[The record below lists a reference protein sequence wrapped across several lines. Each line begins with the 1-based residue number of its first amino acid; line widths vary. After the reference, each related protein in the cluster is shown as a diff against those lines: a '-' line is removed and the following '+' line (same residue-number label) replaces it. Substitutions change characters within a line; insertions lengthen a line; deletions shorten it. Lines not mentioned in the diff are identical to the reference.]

1 MKKRLLILALCLGA
15 GGISAVNPLAAIN
28 DDPPPRME
36 KIGRE
41 KTIPLVRDGKTEME
55 IVIPADAFPIV
66 RFAAEEIQ
74 KTLQKASGAE
84 IPVLNAPSGSG
95 RTVLFLGD
103 QEAVRG
109 AGIKVDSIPR
119 DGFILKTAGRQ
130 IYLAGRDDPK
140 LRPDARG
147 WGVIRERGT
156 LHGAYS
162 FLERFAGVRY
172 YFPGEIGTVIPENK
186 NIAMP
191 ETELLDRPDF
201 PRRRVGFFG
210 KNWIQEV
217 DPGMAGLYHFRLRTC
232 HAVMAWNA

>member
-1 MKKRLLILALCLGA
+1 MKKRLLILALCLGT
-15 GGISAVNPLAAIN
+15 GGISAANPLAAIN

-41 KTIPLVRDGKTEME
+41 RTIPLLRDGKTEME

-140 LRPDARG
+140 LRPDAFG
-147 WGVIRERGT
+147 ID
-156 LHGAYS
+156 S
-162 FLERFAGVRY
+162 FALCFDVN
-172 YFPGEIGTVIPENK
+172 GTVI
-186 NIAMP
+186 
-191 ETELLDRPDF
+191 L
-201 PRRRVGFFG
+201 
-210 KNWIQEV
+210 
-217 DPGMAGLYHFRLRTC
+217 TC
-232 HAVMAWNA
+232 HLHQHGYRSGFQPTGQLNLHFLLCHNIFLLNMS

>member
-1 MKKRLLILALCLGA
+1 MKKRLLILALCLGT
-15 GGISAVNPLAAIN
+15 GGISVANPLAAIN

-41 KTIPLVRDGKTEME
+41 RTIPLVRDGKTEME

-74 KTLQKASGAE
+74 KTLQKAAGAE

-140 LRPDARG
+140 LRSRMTPQPRASGRSFGSSLPAR
-147 WGVIRERGT
+147 
-156 LHGAYS
+156 
-162 FLERFAGVRY
+162 
-172 YFPGEIGTVIPENK
+172 
-186 NIAMP
+186 
-191 ETELLDRPDF
+191 
-201 PRRRVGFFG
+201 
-210 KNWIQEV
+210 
-217 DPGMAGLYHFRLRTC
+217 
-232 HAVMAWNA
+232 